1 MNGFTERRA
10 SGTEKPGRNDLV
22 LTWGASHAMLPLVER
37 IAVDVVGHQECL
49 ARLQS
54 EMAQL
59 DRRRHMLAWPE
70 RARRYQL
77 QEEIAVVE
85 ADLRQA
91 RAELESLGLTL
102 LHGPTGLIGFPT
114 VVNNRR
120 AFFSWQPGEE
130 GLAFWNYAGEGVRHP
145 VPEAWTKPP
154 KPRARK
160 DKGKPKE

>member
-102 LHGPTGLIGFPT
+102 LHGPTGL
-114 VVNNRR
+114 
-120 AFFSWQPGEE
+120 
-130 GLAFWNYAGEGVRHP
+130 
-145 VPEAWTKPP
+145 
-154 KPRARK
+154 
-160 DKGKPKE
+160 